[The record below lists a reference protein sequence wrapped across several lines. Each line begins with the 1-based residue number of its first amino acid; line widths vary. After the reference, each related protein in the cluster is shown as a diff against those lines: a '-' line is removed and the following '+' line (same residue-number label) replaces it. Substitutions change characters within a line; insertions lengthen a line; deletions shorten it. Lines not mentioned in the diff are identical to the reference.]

1 MGLED
6 TVQQQAEQLL
16 QRIRDLGESEIRA
29 FVSDML
35 TSAAKERASVLDETR
50 RFAEDEQGRAVRD
63 ESARVRAEV
72 EHAWAAKLREATA
85 AVEAAAV
92 PAPEPLPPPPPI
104 DDVVVRVRDG
114 IRRLDRVR
122 RLTDALDAL
131 GELAGRE
138 ALLVETHCS
147 SRLPVWTPGQD

>member
-29 FVSDML
+29 FVSDVL

-63 ESARVRAEV
+63 ESARTILFDLDSAVQAVAGDRGQDD
-72 EHAWAAKLREATA
+72 A
-85 AVEAAAV
+85 AVV
-92 PAPEPLPPPPPI
+92 QLTG
-104 DDVVVRVRDG
+104 VYHNLL
-114 IRRLDRVR
+114 RRWA
-122 RLTDALDAL
+122 DA
-131 GELAGRE
+131 
-138 ALLVETHCS
+138 
-147 SRLPVWTPGQD
+147 